1 LIVAGAW
8 FVFTFFRVVPPVT
21 RPIAVCLWLAAAGG
35 AAAIATGVATGA
47 AALTPLLVLQIF
59 AASSGF
65 ERSARRGYYDLLLS
79 RGIGPSRVLAAH
91 WLASIAPGLAAWL
104 AVAAVERLTGS
115 ASPDALASGSL
126 MALALVSSLPW
137 AITTP
142 LPRFAAAI
150 GWLVLLVTSL
160 AVVPSGQANLLAAL
174 RAPEPSP
181 LGALA
186 LVAYPMG
193 ALGMPGSRL
202 SVATV
207 GPGLACALASV
218 VIAILW
224 HGRRGTPLESAP

>member
-1 LIVAGAW
+1 MARAW

-21 RPIAVCLWLAAAGG
+21 RPIAGCLWLAAAGG
-35 AAAIATGVATGA
+35 AAAIVTGLASGE

-65 ERSARRGYYDLLLS
+65 DRSARRGYYDLLLS
-79 RGIGPSRVLAAH
+79 RGISPSRVLAAH
-91 WLASIAPGLAAWL
+91 WVASVAPGLAAWL
-104 AVAAVERLTGS
+104 AVAAAERLTGT
-115 ASPDALASGSL
+115 AAPAALASGSL
-126 MALALVSSLPW
+126 LALALVSSLPW
-137 AITTP
+137 AITAP

-174 RAPEPSP
+174 RAPQPSP

-193 ALGMPGSRL
+193 ALGMPASRL
-202 SVATV
+202 PLGTV
-207 GPGLACALASV
+207 GPGLTCALASV
-218 VIAILW
+218 AVAMLW
-224 HGRRGTPLESAP
+224 YRRRGTPLDSAS

>member
-1 LIVAGAW
+1 MAGAW

-21 RPIAVCLWLAAAGG
+21 RPIAGCLWLAAAGG
-35 AAAIATGVATGA
+35 AAAISAGVAAGA

-65 ERSARRGYYDLLLS
+65 DRSARRGYYDLLLS
-79 RGIGPSRVLAAH
+79 RGISPSGVLAAH
-91 WLASIAPGLAAWL
+91 WMASIAPGLAAWL
-104 AVAAVERLTGS
+104 AVAAVERLTGT
-115 ASPDALASGSL
+115 ASPAALASGSL
-126 MALALVSSLPW
+126 LALTLVSSLPW
-137 AITTP
+137 AITAP

-174 RAPEPSP
+174 RAPHPSP

-186 LVAYPMG
+186 LVVYPMG
-193 ALGMPGSRL
+193 ALGMPASRL
-202 SVATV
+202 PIGTV

-218 VIAILW
+218 VIAMLW
-224 HGRRGTPLESAP
+224 YGRRDTPLESAP